1 MEVIADG
8 GQAPEHGGQAAG
20 AGQDAEQEP
29 HIPVSPAQPP
39 SSGAPLHVGGRLA
52 FTELLLDH
60 PELARE
66 AVRHGQHQVTEVEDT
81 VEAGQGD
88 AEHGNV
94 LNAAHQYRL
103 TGSSDHKPS
112 KGRLDVLHKHSD
124 TLVSV
129 QSP

>member
-1 MEVIADG
+1 MSHHLDDRWTADVVEVVADG

-20 AGQDAEQEP
+20 AGQDAEQQTN
-29 HIPVSPAQPP
+29 IPVSPAQAP
-39 SSGAPLHVGGRLA
+39 SSAPLHVGGRLA

-66 AVRHGQHQVTEVEDT
+66 AVSHGQHQVTEVEDT

-94 LNAAHQYRL
+94 LNAAH
-103 TGSSDHKPS
+103 
-112 KGRLDVLHKHSD
+112 
-124 TLVSV
+124 
-129 QSP
+129 

>member
-20 AGQDAEQEP
+20 AGQDAKQEP
-29 HIPVSPAQPP
+29 HIPVSPAQAHR
-39 SSGAPLHVGGRLA
+39 GAPLHVGGRLA

-60 PELARE
+60 PELDRE

-94 LNAAHQYRL
+94 LNAAHHYRL

-112 KGRLDVLHKHSD
+112 KGQLDVLHKHSD